1 MIKNEN
7 NFKNDRNFYDGVGEI
22 SEGDVIVAIDNETV
36 EILLGQHEK
45 KFEKIDDRVTKL
57 EDTTTKILINNAEM
71 SVKLSNIQTS
81 NEEIK
86 KNIIENSISQQNF
99 QKELIEKML
108 DNNTKVETT
117 KIEGKSKFRTQ
128 TIITIGAV
136 ITTLISSGVAIYTVM
151 HQVVK

>member
-1 MIKNEN
+1 MECEN
-7 NFKNDRNFYDGVGEI
+7 NCDGVDKF
-22 SEGDVIVAIDNETV
+22 SEGDGCNMTIDNETV

-45 KFEKIDDRVTKL
+45 KFEKIDDRVAKL

-99 QKELIEKML
+99 QKELIGKLLEKET
-108 DNNTKVETT
+108 NIETT
-117 KIEGKSKFRTQ
+117 KIEGKSKIRTQ
-128 TIITIGAV
+128 TIITVGAI
-136 ITTLISSGVAIYTVM
+136 ITALITAGVSIYTFM
-151 HQVVK
+151 HQSSKLVN